1 MSRRA
6 ARDTALRLFY
16 EYAVTGE
23 FNPATTDVMR
33 DCFDKG
39 MNDNAWTYVGR
50 LIELYKTHAEEVDA
64 VIQTNSKNWKISHMA
79 KVELSILRIG
89 VCELNYCDDIH
100 ESITINECVELGK
113 KYASDKSGRFING
126 VLAAV
131 LNPENGVA
139 AADQAEP
146 DDAEQQDVQP
156 K

>member
-23 FNPATTDVMR
+23 FNPATMDVMR

-39 MNDNAWTYVGR
+39 MNENAWTYVGR
-50 LIELYKTHAEEVDA
+50 LIDLYKTNTDEVDA
-64 VIQTNSKNWKISHMA
+64 AIQVNSKNWNISHMA

-89 VCELNYCDDIH
+89 VSELFYCDDIH

-113 KYASDKSGRFING
+113 KYATDKSARFING

-131 LNPENGVA
+131 LTA
-139 AADQAEP
+139 AQTSHA
-146 DDAEQQDVQP
+146 QP
-156 K
+156 Q

>member
-23 FNPATTDVMR
+23 FNPATMDVMR

-39 MNDNAWTYVGR
+39 MNDNAWSYVGR
-50 LIELYKTHAEEVDA
+50 LVDLYKTNSEEVDA
-64 VIQTNSKNWKISHMA
+64 VIQASSKNWNISHMA

-89 VCELNYCDDIH
+89 VCELYYCDDIH

-113 KYASDKSGRFING
+113 KYATEKSARFING

-131 LNPENGVA
+131 LNA
-139 AADQAEP
+139 
-146 DDAEQQDVQP
+146 VQTTHAQP
-156 K
+156 Q